1 MPRNNVRKGKPP
13 PVVADSIPVLV
24 LPARATMVCS
34 IRRSLDWRDCKA
46 YTRLIETAVVCPK
59 GRNMGHCGAGRQ
71 MCPASNEIEREPRT
85 AREVARYGGEH
96 DEGALAPLVPGEAVA
111 AADGRRKQAD
121 GGQARQRE
129 ERAREQGDGRLDD
142 LARESAGRIADG
154 DLTLGE
160 LGVHVH
166 P

>member
-1 MPRNNVRKGKPP
+1 M
-13 PVVADSIPVLV
+13 
-24 LPARATMVCS
+24 
-34 IRRSLDWRDCKA
+34 
-46 YTRLIETAVVCPK
+46 
-59 GRNMGHCGAGRQ
+59 
-71 MCPASNEIEREPRT
+71 
-85 AREVARYGGEH
+85 ARYGGEH
-96 DEGALAPLVPGEAVA
+96 DESVLAPVVPGEAVA
-111 AADGRRKQAD
+111 AADARRKQAD